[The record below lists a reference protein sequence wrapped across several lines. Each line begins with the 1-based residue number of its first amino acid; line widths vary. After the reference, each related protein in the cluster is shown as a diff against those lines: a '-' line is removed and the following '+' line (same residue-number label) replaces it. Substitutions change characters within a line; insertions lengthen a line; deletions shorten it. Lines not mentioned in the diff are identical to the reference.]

1 MHRPTG
7 RAFQAIERQSAG
19 SPPLTH
25 LHSAQHASLSDA
37 SCVFLETYTEP
48 RQVTWTPKFRQYR
61 RVLIQVLQRLCDLK
75 MC

>member
-7 RAFQAIERQSAG
+7 RALQAILRQSAG

-25 LHSAQHASLSDA
+25 LHSAQHTSLSN
-37 SCVFLETYTEP
+37 SSYVFLETYTEP
-48 RQVTWTPKFRQYR
+48 RQVTWTPKFRRCR
-61 RVLIQVLQRLCDLK
+61 RVLIEVLQRLCDLK